1 VFYIGKGQGS
11 RIRAHEREAQGA
23 CCCPKCERIRCVW
36 AAGEEI
42 KRTIVFE
49 TDSESAALQ
58 YERDLIATI
67 GRVNL
72 CNRSD
77 GGEPGSVPV
86 GLISIR
92 ALRKQLNAE
101 ARRRLETTPL
111 EDYWNRKFQLK
122 EWIKREI
129 ERAIESRRQH
139 EELAEKARAIATIE
153 RISVRRLLR
162 GAPKRG
168 ATLLFRDKPLP
179 K

>member
-1 VFYIGKGQGS
+1 M
-11 RIRAHEREAQGA
+11 
-23 CCCPKCERIRCVW
+23 
-36 AAGEEI
+36 
-42 KRTIVFE
+42 KRMIDFE

-58 YERDLIATI
+58 CERDLIATI
-67 GRVNL
+67 GRANL

-111 EDYWNRKFQLK
+111 QDYWNRKFQLK

-129 ERAIESRRQH
+129 ERAVESRRKH
-139 EELAEKARAIATIE
+139 KELVENARAIAKTE
-153 RISVRRLLR
+153 RISAKRLLPPTPR
-162 GAPKRG
+162 RSSK
-168 ATLLFRDKPLP
+168 T
-179 K
+179 